1 MDAVTSPQQ
10 SCCGTSTAAQQSCCG
25 TSRASTQPEHAKA
38 LDVDYLYLDLTTC
51 TRCQATD
58 SATKEALAVL
68 SDVFGTL
75 GYDARLNEVNITS
88 RELAE
93 QYRFLS
99 SPTIRVNGVDIE
111 TTLKES
117 DCADC
122 GSLSGC
128 STDCRVFTYDGQDYE
143 QPPTAMIVDGI
154 LRVLY
159 GGKQPDTTPY
169 VLPSNLEQFFSGVE
183 TKQAKGTKMS
193 TIHVYEPAMCC
204 NTGVCG
210 PDPAQ
215 ELVQFTSDLAALK
228 GLGADITRHNLANDA
243 LAFTQAEPVRAFMQA
258 AGSAGLPLTT
268 VDGAVVLTGRYP
280 SRDELARYAG
290 LADAPTAEAGCCGG
304 QADAADSSCC
314 GGKDKTTDSCGCGS
328 GDQAESSCCGSK
340 AAEPVA
346 VAASS
351 GCGCGSSGC

>member
-1 MDAVTSPQQ
+1 MDTITSPQK
-10 SCCGTSTAAQQSCCG
+10 SCCGTSP
-25 TSRASTQPEHAKA
+25 ASTAKP
-38 LDVDYLYLDLTTC
+38 LNVDYLYLDLTTC

-68 SDVFGTL
+68 ANVLDTL
-75 GYDARLNEVNITS
+75 GYDAKLTEVNISS

-111 TTLKES
+111 TTVKES
-117 DCADC
+117 ECADC

-128 STDCRVFTYDGQDYE
+128 STDCRVFTYDGKDYE
-143 QPPTAMIVDGI
+143 QPPAAMIVDGI

-159 GGKQPDTTPY
+159 GDKQPEITQY

-183 TKQAKGTKMS
+183 TKQVKGNEMS

-210 PDPAQ
+210 PNPAQ
-215 ELVQFTSDLAALK
+215 ELVQFTSDIAALK
-228 GLGADITRHNLANDA
+228 ELGADITRHNLANDA

-280 SRDELARYAG
+280 SRDELTRYAG
-290 LADAPTAEAGCCGG
+290 LAGSSCCQPAPTA
-304 QADAADSSCC
+304 
-314 GGKDKTTDSCGCGS
+314 
-328 GDQAESSCCGSK
+328 
-340 AAEPVA
+340 
-346 VAASS
+346 AASS
-351 GCGCGSSGC
+351 GCGCGSSGCC